1 MAGVGEAGPI
11 ILFDLQSEPLGDF
24 VAGREVASQVYVPIT
39 RLEFGRYNQYGCS
52 VTEMAKLIMDN
63 MSPDSPEEIMA
74 AADALALFASFNVKN
89 ITLPVLGPEDD
100 LFHVAL
106 PGKSTG
112 EEMTKLSIRKTSEA
126 TKKRRDG

>member
-24 VAGREVASQVYVPIT
+24 VAGRELASQVYVP
-39 RLEFGRYNQYGCS
+39 LSLSDFGRYRQYGCS
-52 VTEMAKLIMDN
+52 IDEMAKLIMDN
-63 MSPDSPEEIMA
+63 MPPDCPEEIVVA
-74 AADALALFASFNVKN
+74 SDALELMASFPVDK